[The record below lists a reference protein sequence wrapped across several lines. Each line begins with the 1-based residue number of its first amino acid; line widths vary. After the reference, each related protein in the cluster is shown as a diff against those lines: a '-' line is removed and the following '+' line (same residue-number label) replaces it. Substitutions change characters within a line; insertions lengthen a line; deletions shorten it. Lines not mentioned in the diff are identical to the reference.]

1 MPLYWS
7 IDSRRRLFT
16 GVGEGDVS
24 LGDVLALLEA
34 LVGARALSYRK
45 LFDARA
51 AQSIMTEEE
60 MLTVCA
66 RVRACHDQGPIGT
79 LAMVTTGEQTLRCA
93 RLLGV
98 LAAADRPMKMFASPH
113 AARLWLSRQ
122 RRLTGARPGRMARK
136 RRPNRRPGR
145 R

>member
-51 AQSIMTEEE
+51 A
-60 MLTVCA
+60 
-66 RVRACHDQGPIGT
+66 
-79 LAMVTTGEQTLRCA
+79 
-93 RLLGV
+93 
-98 LAAADRPMKMFASPH
+98 
-113 AARLWLSRQ
+113 
-122 RRLTGARPGRMARK
+122 
-136 RRPNRRPGR
+136 
-145 R
+145 

>member
-16 GVGEGDVS
+16 GVGEGCVS

-34 LVGARALSYRK
+34 LLGAKALSYRK
-45 LFDARA
+45 LIDARA

-60 MLTVCA
+60 MLSVCA
-66 RVRACHDQGPIGT
+66 RVRSCHDQGPIGT
-79 LAMVTTGEQTLRCA
+79 LAMVATGEQTLRCA

-113 AARLWLSRQ
+113 AARLWLNRQ
-122 RRLTGARPGRMARK
+122 RRPTGARPGRMARK